1 MARSDEKIC
10 KVRVSELFMETESY
24 HTGLMKASTFKVRIH
39 RCMQKCDAQHEALA
53 LVTEECDSSLKLS
66 DKTAYDEKE
75 VARTCAVGHR
85 QNTQPWFEEA
95 VQNIS
100 FGAFT
105 TVGGVGAM
113 QRVAFE
119 SRRPLSSV
127 PCALCHS
134 LIPSHI
140 FRIAKIAAV
149 GRAHSAVHTR
159 TSSRRFC
166 LWSITSNMTNTTSI
180 FLLTPS
186 NRPSSM
192 DFLSATLSTLL
203 CTTPWMSCDKTRQ
216 RRTA

>member
-75 VARTCAVGHR
+75 VARTCAAGHR

-100 FGAFT
+100 FGVFT
-105 TVGGVGAM
+105 TVEGVGAM

-119 SRRPLSSV
+119 SRRTLSSV

-149 GRAHSAVHTR
+149 DRAHSAVHTR
-159 TSSRRFC
+159 TSSQK
-166 LWSITSNMTNTTSI
+166 LSSTTFESGYDRETI
-180 FLLTPS
+180 L
-186 NRPSSM
+186 SM
-192 DFLSATLSTLL
+192 VNNF
-203 CTTPWMSCDKTRQ
+203 
-216 RRTA
+216 